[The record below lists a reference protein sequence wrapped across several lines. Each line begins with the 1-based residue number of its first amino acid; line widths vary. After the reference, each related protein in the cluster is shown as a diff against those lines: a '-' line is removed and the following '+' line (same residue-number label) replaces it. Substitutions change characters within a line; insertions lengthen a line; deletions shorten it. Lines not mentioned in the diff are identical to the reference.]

1 MKHDDY
7 GPYGK
12 GTTGYVHYRQA
23 MEESKKSKHTSMSG
37 VSGMSGMGI
46 FGVFIGC
53 AMMIILGTG
62 ITLAIISEND
72 PDMNNVQRVLCA
84 LGSLFMYWLY
94 FTDVWPEWKWYIWVE
109 IILNAIILFLHFHP
123 LI

>member
-23 MEESKKSKHTSMSG
+23 MEESKKSKHTLMSG
-37 VSGMSGMGI
+37 VSGMGI
-46 FGVFIGC
+46 FGFFLGC

-62 ITLAIISEND
+62 ITLAIITEND